1 MRYKSEKKHYILKA
15 LVILTVLFF
24 AAVAFMDGTP
34 PVQTIEK
41 EVINGANQN

>member
-15 LVILTVLFF
+15 LVILAVLFF
-24 AAVAFMDGTP
+24 FFFSFIDGTP
-34 PVQTIEK
+34 PVQTIDK